1 MGLFGA
7 LFTGVSALSAQSQ
20 NTAIISN
27 NIANVNTTGFKRSE
41 AAFFSLVTTEGN
53 SSRYSPGTVTANR
66 LQRVNQQGAIT
77 QSTSATDASISGNG
91 FFAVKRDSDDSALT
105 EYLYTRNGQFSEDS
119 QGFLRNSA
127 GFYLYGWPI
136 DQAGDLPS
144 NQGDLTSLVPIDV
157 AFLGGLTRPTNVAEM
172 AVNLDSAEADILLTD
187 LGTSPADFSRSLT
200 VYDTLGN
207 PQPMTFEFTKVY
219 GPQATA
225 ASTNTNL
232 TATDEMVNDLGLNL
246 GEQFTITID
255 VDDGTGT
262 GTATTTTRTYEITD
276 TDGAAL
282 PPGVDVMVFDIG
294 DIIDDI
300 NTNLTGA
307 TAFLGNDGEI
317 VIQHDDFVHDL
328 GATVAVPQLTIAEVG
343 AGTALASLGFTT
355 GTYSSTNIADG
366 TQGTFSNGNPAPDS
380 PQYSSGDFPSY
391 QFLPGDPRYNA
402 RGWWNVTIRD
412 PSNNQLTTGLINYN
426 GDGTINALPD
436 TDGNIDIELNNVNW
450 NNGSEPQSF
459 TVDIER
465 FSQFSSDY
473 TVLFSD
479 QDGAEL
485 GLRTGIEIDREGFVI
500 AQFSNGA
507 SAVLYKLPLVTFA
520 NANGLQEVSGTA
532 YTKTED
538 SGEENLREAGSGG
551 AGFVEPSTLEN
562 SNVDLAD
569 EFALL
574 IVAQRAY
581 SAGTKVINTV
591 DQMTQELLQL
601 R

>member
-66 LQRVNQQGAIT
+66 IQRVNQQGAIS
-77 QSTSATDASISGNG
+77 QSSSGTDASISGNG

-105 EYLYTRNGQFSEDS
+105 EFLYTRNGQFSEDS

-127 GFYLYGWPI
+127 GFYLYGWPV
-136 DQAGDLPS
+136 DQAGALPA
-144 NQGDLTSLVPIDV
+144 NQGDLTSLQPIDV
-157 AFLGGLTRPTNVAEM
+157 AFLGGLTRPTNTAEL
-172 AVNLDSAEADILLTD
+172 AVNLDSANADTLLTN
-187 LGTSPADFSRSLT
+187 LPSTVASFTRGLT

-207 PQPMTFEFTKVY
+207 PQNMSFQFTKTY

-225 ASTNTNL
+225 ASTTPNS
-232 TATDEMVNDLGLNL
+232 TATDQMVDDLGLNN
-246 GEQFTITID
+246 GNQFTIE
-255 VDDGTGT
+255 VDGG
-262 GTATTTTRTYEITD
+262 GVRTYQISN

-282 PPGVDVMVFDIG
+282 PPGVDVMVYDMG
-294 DIIDDI
+294 DLIDDI
-300 NTNLTGA
+300 NTNVTDLS
-307 TAFLGNDGEI
+307 AFLDNQGKL
-317 VIQHDDFVHDL
+317 VIQHNQFVYDDDAGDPPPQFTLANVGVGTPLNAL
-328 GATVAVPQLTIAEVG
+328 GLTPI
-343 AGTALASLGFTT
+343 TLQ
-355 GTYSSTNIADG
+355 STNISDG
-366 TQGTFSNGNPAPDS
+366 TQGNFDNGEDSLATPYSN
-380 PQYSSGDFPSY
+380 GDFPTFQY
-391 QFLPGDPRYNA
+391 APGDPSYNS
-402 RGWWNVTIRD
+402 RGWWNVKVLD
-412 PSNNQLTTGLINYN
+412 PSNNELTSGLLNFN
-426 GDGTINALPD
+426 GDGSINAFPD
-436 TDGNIDIELNNVNW
+436 TSGNIDIELSQIDW
-450 NNGSEPQSF
+450 NNGSEPQNI
-459 TVDIER
+459 TIDISR
-465 FSQFSSDY
+465 FSQFSSDF

-485 GLRTGIEIDREGFVI
+485 GLRTGIKIDREGFVI

-507 SAVLYKLPLVTFA
+507 SATLYKLPLVTFA
-520 NANGLQEVSGTA
+520 NPNGLSEVSGTA
-532 YTKTED
+532 YTETED
-538 SGEENLREAGSGG
+538 SGEENMREAGSGG
-551 AGFVEPSTLEN
+551 AGFIEPSTLEN

>member
-7 LFTGVSALSAQSQ
+7 LFTGVSALTAQSQ

-27 NIANVNTTGFKRSE
+27 NIANINTTGFKRSE
-41 AAFFSLVTTEGN
+41 ASFFSLVTTQGN
-53 SSRYSPGTVTANR
+53 TSRYSPGTVTANR
-66 LQRVNQQGAIT
+66 IQRVSEQGPIT
-77 QSTSATDASISGNG
+77 QSSSSTDASISGNG

-136 DQAGDLPS
+136 DQSGNLPA
-144 NQGDLTSLVPIDV
+144 NQGDLDSLTPIDV
-157 AFLGGLTRPTNVAEM
+157 AFLGGLTRPTNTAELS
-172 AVNLDSAEADILLTD
+172 VNLDAAEADTTLANI
-187 LGTSPADFSRSLT
+187 GTTGADFTRGLT
-200 VYDTLGN
+200 VFDTLGN
-207 PQPMTFEFTKVY
+207 PQNMVFEFTKTY
-219 GPQATA
+219 GPQATQ
-225 ASTNTNL
+225 ASTRTTL
-232 TATDEMVNDLGLNL
+232 TSTDEMVNDLGLTN
-246 GEQFTITID
+246 GDQFTIN
-255 VDDGTGT
+255 VDGLGV
-262 GTATTTTRTYEITD
+262 RTYQITD
-276 TDGAAL
+276 TDGAV
-282 PPGVDVMVFDIG
+282 PPGGVDVMVFDIG
-294 DIIDDI
+294 DLVDDI
-300 NTNLTGA
+300 STNVPNLS
-307 TAFLGNDGEI
+307 AFLGNSGEI
-317 VIQHDDFVHDL
+317 VLQHDDFIL
-328 GATVAVPQLTIAEVG
+328 GTENFEILDVG
-343 AGTALASLGFTT
+343 AGTALASLGFTP
-355 GTYSSTNIADG
+355 GTYTSDNINGA
-366 TQGTFSNGNPAPDS
+366 TFSNGTSTDTPP
-380 PQYSSGDFPSY
+380 YSTGDFPTI
-391 QFLPGDPRYNA
+391 QFLPGDPTYNS

-412 PSNNQLTTGLINYN
+412 PSNNQLTSGLVNFN
-426 GDGTINALPD
+426 GDGTINASPD
-436 TDGNIDIELNNVNW
+436 IDGNIDIELNQIDW
-450 NNGSEPQSF
+450 NNGSELQNIA
-459 TVDIER
+459 VDIER

-507 SAVLYKLPLVTFA
+507 SATLYKLPLVTFA
-520 NANGLQEVSGTA
+520 NANGLAEVSGTA
-532 YTKTED
+532 YTETED

-551 AGFVEPSTLEN
+551 AGFIEPSTLEN

>member
-41 AAFFSLVTTEGN
+41 AAFFSLVTTNGN

-66 LQRVNQQGAIT
+66 IQRVSEQGPIS
-77 QSTSATDASISGNG
+77 QSSSSTDASVSGNG

-105 EYLYTRNGQFSEDS
+105 EYLYTRNGQFSEDA

-136 DQAGDLPS
+136 DQAGELPA

-157 AFLGGLTRPTNVAEM
+157 AFLGGLTRPTNTAELS
-172 AVNLDSAEADILLTD
+172 VNLDSGETDKLLSAAP
-187 LGTSPADFSRSLT
+187 TSNADFTRGLT

-207 PQPMTFEFTKVY
+207 PQSLSFEFTKTF
-219 GPQATA
+219 GPQATH
-225 ASTNTNL
+225 ASTRTTL
-232 TATDEMVNDLGLNL
+232 TATDETVNDLGITD
-246 GEQFTITID
+246 GDQFTID
-255 VDDGTGT
+255 VDGG
-262 GTATTTTRTYEITD
+262 GVRTYQISS
-276 TDGAAL
+276 TDGATP

-294 DIIDDI
+294 DIIDDV
-300 NTNLTGA
+300 NANVPNLS
-307 TAFLGNDGEI
+307 AFLGNNGEI
-317 VIQHDDFVHDL
+317 VFQHDEFVAGTENFVL
-328 GATVAVPQLTIAEVG
+328 AEVG
-343 AGTALASLGFTT
+343 AGNALASLGFTP
-355 GTYSSTNIADG
+355 GTYTSDNLG
-366 TQGTFSNGNPAPDS
+366 GGTFSNGTAADTPP
-380 PQYSSGDFPSY
+380 YSTGDFPTL
-391 QFLPGDPRYNA
+391 QFQPGDPSYNS
-402 RGWWNVTIRD
+402 RGWWTVTLRD
-412 PSNNQLTTGLINYN
+412 PSNNQLTTGLVNFN
-426 GDGTINALPD
+426 GDGTINAIAD
-436 TDGNIDIELNNVNW
+436 TDGNIDIELNQIDW
-450 NNGSEPQSF
+450 NNGSELQNIS
-459 TVDIER
+459 VDIER

-507 SAVLYKLPLVTFA
+507 SSVLYKLPLVTFA
-520 NANGLQEVSGTA
+520 NANGLSEESGTA
-532 YTKTED
+532 YTETED

-551 AGFVEPSTLEN
+551 AGFIEPSTLEN

-581 SAGTKVINTV
+581 SAGTKVINTI

>member
-27 NIANVNTTGFKRSE
+27 NIANINTTGFKKSE
-41 AAFFSLVTTEGN
+41 AAFFSLVTTQGN
-53 SSRYSPGTVTANR
+53 TARYSPGTVTANR
-66 LQRVNQQGAIT
+66 IQRVDQQGPIT
-77 QSTSATDASISGNG
+77 QSVSSTDASISGKG
-91 FFAVKRDSDDSALT
+91 FFSVKRDSDDSALT
-105 EYLYTRNGQFSEDS
+105 EFLYTRNGQFQEDA

-136 DQAGDLPS
+136 DQQGNLPA

-157 AFLGGLTRPTNVAEM
+157 AFLGGLTRPTNTAELSI
-172 AVNLDSAEADILLTD
+172 NLDSAESDSLFSALPTA
-187 LGTSPADFSRSLT
+187 PADFTRGLT

-207 PQPMTFEFTKVY
+207 PQNLSVQFIKTY

-225 ASTNTNL
+225 ESTRSGI
-232 TATDEMVNDLGLNL
+232 TATDELVNDLGVSN
-246 GEQFTITID
+246 GDQFTIS
-255 VDDGTGT
+255 VDGG
-262 GTATTTTRTYEITD
+262 AVRTYEITNI
-276 TDGAAL
+276 DGA
-282 PPGVDVMVFDIG
+282 PPPVGVDVMAFDVG

-300 NTNLTGA
+300 NTNVANLS
-307 TAFLGNDGEI
+307 AFLGNDGEI
-317 VIQHDDFVHDL
+317 VFQHDGFVL
-328 GATVAVPQLTIAEVG
+328 GTETFTIAEVG
-343 AGTALASLGFTT
+343 AGTSLSALGFTPGAFNSDDLSG
-355 GTYSSTNIADG
+355 GTYA
-366 TQGTFSNGNPAPDS
+366 NGLPTDTP
-380 PQYSSGDFPSY
+380 PYSSGDFPTL
-391 QFLPGDPRYNA
+391 QFLPGDLNYNS
-402 RGWWNVTIRD
+402 RGWWNMEILD
-412 PSNNQLTTGLINYN
+412 PNNNTLTTGLINFN
-426 GDGTINALPD
+426 GNGTINAISD
-436 TDGNIDIELNNVNW
+436 TAGEIDIELNQIDW
-450 NNGSEPQSF
+450 NNGSELQNISI
-459 TVDIER
+459 DIER

-473 TVLFSD
+473 SVLFSD

-507 SAVLYKLPLVTFA
+507 SSTLYKLPLVTFA
-520 NANGLQEVSGTA
+520 NPNGLAEVSGTA
-532 YTKTED
+532 YTETED

-551 AGFVEPSTLEN
+551 AGFIEPSTLEN

-574 IVAQRAY
+574 IVSQRAY

>member
-66 LQRVNQQGAIT
+66 IQRVNQQGAIS
-77 QSTSATDASISGNG
+77 QSSSGTDASISGNG
-91 FFAVKRDSDDSALT
+91 FFAVKRDSDDSSLT
-105 EYLYTRNGQFSEDS
+105 EFLYTRNGQFSEDA

-127 GFYLYGWPI
+127 GFYLYGWPV
-136 DQAGDLPS
+136 DQAGSLPA
-144 NQGDLTSLVPIDV
+144 NQGDLTSLQPIDV
-157 AFLGGLTRPTNVAEM
+157 AFLGGLTRPTNTAEL
-172 AVNLDSAEADILLTD
+172 AVNLDSANADALLND
-187 LGTSPADFSRSLT
+187 LSSTVASFTRGLT

-207 PQPMTFEFTKVY
+207 PQNMSFQFTKTY
-219 GPQATA
+219 GPHATA
-225 ASTNTNL
+225 ASTTPNS
-232 TATDEMVNDLGLNL
+232 TATDQMVNDLGLNN
-246 GEQFTITID
+246 GNQFTIE
-255 VDDGTGT
+255 VDGG
-262 GTATTTTRTYEITD
+262 GVRTYQISD

-282 PPGVDVMVFDIG
+282 PPGVDVMVYDMG
-294 DIIDDI
+294 DLIDDV
-300 NTNLTGA
+300 NTNVTDLS
-307 TAFLGNDGEI
+307 AFLDNQGKL
-317 VIQHDDFVHDL
+317 VIQHDQFIYDDGGGAPPWEFVIANIGVNTPLNAL
-328 GATVAVPQLTIAEVG
+328 GLTPATYQ
-343 AGTALASLGFTT
+343 
-355 GTYSSTNIADG
+355 STNISDG
-366 TQGTFSNGNPAPDS
+366 TQGNFDNGEETQATP
-380 PQYSSGDFPSY
+380 YSDGDFPTFQY
-391 QFLPGDPRYNA
+391 APGDPSYNS
-402 RGWWNVTIRD
+402 RGWWNVKVLD
-412 PSNNQLTTGLINYN
+412 PSNNELTSGLINFN
-426 GDGTINALPD
+426 GDGSINAFPD
-436 TDGNIDIELNNVNW
+436 TNGNIDIELSQIDW
-450 NNGSEPQSF
+450 NNGSEPQNI
-459 TVDIER
+459 TIDIER
-465 FSQFSSDY
+465 FSQFSSDF

-507 SAVLYKLPLVTFA
+507 SATLYKLPLVTFA
-520 NANGLQEVSGTA
+520 NPNGLSEVSGTA
-532 YTKTED
+532 YTETED
-538 SGEENLREAGSGG
+538 SGEENMREAGSGG
-551 AGFVEPSTLEN
+551 AGFIEPSTLEN

>member
-53 SSRYSPGTVTANR
+53 SNRYSPGTVTANR
-66 LQRVNQQGAIT
+66 IQRVDQQGPIT
-77 QSTSATDASISGNG
+77 QSASGTDASISGKG
-91 FFAVKRDSDDSALT
+91 FFAVKRDSDDSSLT
-105 EYLYTRNGQFSEDS
+105 EYLYTRNGQFSEDA

-136 DQAGDLPS
+136 DQAGELPA
-144 NQGDLTSLVPIDV
+144 NQGDLTSLTPIDV
-157 AFLGGLTRPTNVAEM
+157 AFLGGLTRPTNTAELS
-172 AVNLDSAEADILLTD
+172 VNLDAAEVDKVLTD
-187 LGTSPADFSRSLT
+187 LPTSGADFTRGLT

-207 PQPMTFEFTKVY
+207 PQPMSFEFTKVF
-219 GPQATA
+219 GPQATV
-225 ASTNTNL
+225 ASSNATL
-232 TATDEMVNDLGLNL
+232 TSTDEMVNDLGLNN
-246 GEQFTITID
+246 GNQFTIN
-255 VDDGTGT
+255 VDGG
-262 GTATTTTRTYEITD
+262 GVRTYQISNV
-276 TDGAAL
+276 DGAAL
-282 PPGVDVMVFDIG
+282 PVGVDVMVFDVG

-300 NTNLTGA
+300 NTNVANL

-317 VIQHDDFVHDL
+317 VMQHNEFIL
-328 GATVAVPQLTIAEVG
+328 GTENVEILEVG
-343 AGTALASLGFTT
+343 AGSALASLGFTPGLFT
-355 GTYSSTNIADG
+355 STNISDA
-366 TQGTFSNGNPAPDS
+366 TQGTFDNGTPADTP
-380 PQYSSGDFPSY
+380 PYSSGDYPAF

-412 PSNNQLTTGLINYN
+412 PSNNQLTTGLVNFN

-436 TDGNIDIELNNVNW
+436 TDGNTDIELNQINW
-450 NNGSEPQSF
+450 NNGSDLQNIS
-459 TVDIER
+459 VDIER

-507 SAVLYKLPLVTFA
+507 SSVLYKLPLVTFA
-520 NANGLQEVSGTA
+520 NANGLAEVSGTA
-532 YTKTED
+532 YTETED
-538 SGEENLREAGSGG
+538 SGEENLREAGRGG
-551 AGFVEPSTLEN
+551 AGFIEPSTLEN

>member
-7 LFTGVSALSAQSQ
+7 LFTGVSALTAQSQ

-41 AAFFSLVTTEGN
+41 AAFFSLVTTRGN
-53 SSRYSPGTVTANR
+53 TSRYSPGTVTANR
-66 LQRVNQQGAIT
+66 IQRVDQQGPIT
-77 QSTSATDASISGNG
+77 QSASGTDASISGRG

-105 EYLYTRNGQFSEDS
+105 EFLYTRNGQFSEDA
-119 QGFLRNSA
+119 QGYLRNSA

-136 DQAGDLPS
+136 DQAGNLPA

-157 AFLGGLTRPTNVAEM
+157 AFLGGLTRPTNNAQLS
-172 AVNLDSAEADILLTD
+172 VNLDSAAEDRLLSD
-187 LGTSPADFSRSLT
+187 LASSTADFTRGIT

-207 PQPMTFEFTKVY
+207 PQTMSFEFTKVY
-219 GPQATA
+219 GPQATQ
-225 ASTNTNL
+225 ASTRSTL
-232 TATDEMVNDLGLNL
+232 TATDEMVNDLGLSN
-246 GEQFTITID
+246 GDQFTIA
-255 VDDGTGT
+255 VDGG
-262 GTATTTTRTYEITD
+262 AARTYQITD
-276 TDGAAL
+276 TEGAAA
-282 PPGVDVMVFDIG
+282 PPGVDVMLFDIG

-300 NTNLTGA
+300 NNNVTNLSA
-307 TAFLGNDGEI
+307 YLGNAGEL
-317 VIQHDDFVHDL
+317 VLQHDEFIL
-328 GATVAVPQLTIAEVG
+328 GTENFTLAEVG
-343 AGTALASLGFTT
+343 AGTALSSLGFTP
-355 GTYSSTNIADG
+355 GTYTSDNLSG
-366 TQGTFSNGNPAPDS
+366 GTFSNGLPTDTP
-380 PQYSSGDFPSY
+380 PYSSGDFPSL
-391 QFLPGDPRYNA
+391 QFQPGDPSYNS
-402 RGWWNVTIRD
+402 RGWWNVSIRD
-412 PSNNQLTTGLINYN
+412 PSNNQLTTGLVNFN
-426 GDGTINALPD
+426 GDGTINALAD
-436 TDGNIDIELNNVNW
+436 VDGNIDIELNQIDW
-450 NNGSEPQSF
+450 NNGSELQNISID
-459 TVDIER
+459 VER
-465 FSQFSSDY
+465 FSQFSSDF
-473 TVLFSD
+473 TVLFAD

-520 NANGLQEVSGTA
+520 NANGLAEVSGTA
-532 YTKTED
+532 YTETED
-538 SGEENLREAGSGG
+538 SGEENLRQAGSGG
-551 AGFVEPSTLEN
+551 AGFIEPSTLEN

>member
-66 LQRVNQQGAIT
+66 LQRVNQQGPIT
-77 QSTSATDASISGNG
+77 QSASGTDASISGNG
-91 FFAVKRDSDDSALT
+91 FFAIKRDSDDSALT
-105 EYLYTRNGQFSEDS
+105 EFLYTRNGQFSEDA

-136 DQAGDLPS
+136 DQAGDLPA

-157 AFLGGLTRPTNVAEM
+157 AFLGGLTRPTNNAELS
-172 AVNLDSAEADILLTD
+172 VNLDAAEGDKLLTN
-187 LGTSPADFSRSLT
+187 LPTSPADFTRGLT

-225 ASTNTNL
+225 ASTNTTT
-232 TATDEMVNDLGLNL
+232 TATDEVVNDLGLNN
-246 GEQFTITID
+246 GDQFTIE
-255 VDDGTGT
+255 VDGG
-262 GTATTTTRTYEITD
+262 GVRTYQITD
-276 TDGAAL
+276 TDGAAP

-300 NTNLTGA
+300 NTNVTNLTA
-307 TAFLGNDGEI
+307 YLGNSGEI
-317 VIQHDDFVHDL
+317 VFQHDGFTGGIENFDI
-328 GATVAVPQLTIAEVG
+328 QEVG
-343 AGTALASLGFTT
+343 AGTAIASLGMTT
-355 GTYSSTNIADG
+355 GVYTSTNISDG
-366 TQGTFSNGNPAPDS
+366 TQGNFDNGNVGDS
-380 PQYSSGDFPSY
+380 PPYSTGEFPAY

-402 RGWWNVTIRD
+402 RGWWNVKIRD
-412 PSNNQLTTGLINYN
+412 PSNNELTSGLVNFN
-426 GDGTINALPD
+426 GDGTINALSD
-436 TDGNIDIELNNVNW
+436 TDGNIDIELNNINW
-450 NNGSEPQSF
+450 NNGSDLQSI
-459 TVDIER
+459 DIDISR

-507 SAVLYKLPLVTFA
+507 SATLYKLPLVTFA
-520 NANGLQEVSGTA
+520 NANGLSEVSGTA
-532 YTKTED
+532 YTETED

-551 AGFVEPSTLEN
+551 AGFIEPSTLEN

>member
-7 LFTGVSALSAQSQ
+7 LFTGVSALGAQSQ

-66 LQRVNQQGAIT
+66 LQRVNQQGSIS
-77 QSTSATDASISGNG
+77 QSSSGTDASVSGNG

-136 DQAGDLPS
+136 DQQGNLPA

-157 AFLGGLTRPTNVAEM
+157 AFLGGLTRPTNTAELS
-172 AVNLDSAEADILLTD
+172 VNLDSAEVDTRLSNAA
-187 LGTSPADFSRSLT
+187 SAPADFTRGLT

-207 PQPMTFEFTKVY
+207 PQNMTFEFKKTY
-219 GPQATA
+219 GPQATEA
-225 ASTNTNL
+225 TTRTTL
-232 TATDEMVNDLGLNL
+232 TATDQMVNDLGVTD
-246 GEQFTITID
+246 GDQFTIN
-255 VDDGTGT
+255 VDGGP
-262 GTATTTTRTYEITD
+262 ARTYQISAI
-276 TDGAAL
+276 DGAT
-282 PPGVDVMVFDIG
+282 PPGGVDVMVYDIG
-294 DIIDDI
+294 DMIDDI
-300 NTNLTGA
+300 NANVPNLR
-307 TAFLGNDGEI
+307 AFLGNDGEI
-317 VIQHDDFVHDL
+317 VLQHEDFVTGTEQFTL
-328 GATVAVPQLTIAEVG
+328 SEVAP
-343 AGTALASLGFTT
+343 GTALSSLGFTP
-355 GTYSSTNIADG
+355 GTYVSDDLSGGTYANGLPTDTPPYSTG
-366 TQGTFSNGNPAPDS
+366 EFPAL
-380 PQYSSGDFPSY
+380 
-391 QFLPGDPRYNA
+391 QFLPGDPSYNS
-402 RGWWNVTIRD
+402 RGWWTVTIRD
-412 PSNNQLTTGLINYN
+412 PSNNQLTTGAINFN
-426 GDGTINALPD
+426 GDGTINALAD
-436 TDGNIDIELNNVNW
+436 TSGNTDIELNQIDW
-450 NNGSEPQSF
+450 NNGSDLQNISI
-459 TVDIER
+459 DIER

-485 GLRTGIEIDREGFVI
+485 GLRTGVEIDRDGNVI

-507 SAVLYKLPLVTFA
+507 SATLYKLPLVTFA
-520 NANGLQEVSGTA
+520 NANGLSEESGTA
-532 YTKTED
+532 YTETED

-551 AGFVEPSTLEN
+551 AGFIEPSTLEN